1 LLNLHLQQ
9 NHLEVKITL
18 QEEGKR
24 LVTSG
29 WIQIILKENINMELL
44 WDTIY

>member
-1 LLNLHLQQ
+1 MNLHLQW

-24 LVTSG
+24 LIRSDC
-29 WIQIILKENINMELL
+29 IQIILEEKINMELL
-44 WDTIY
+44 WYTIN